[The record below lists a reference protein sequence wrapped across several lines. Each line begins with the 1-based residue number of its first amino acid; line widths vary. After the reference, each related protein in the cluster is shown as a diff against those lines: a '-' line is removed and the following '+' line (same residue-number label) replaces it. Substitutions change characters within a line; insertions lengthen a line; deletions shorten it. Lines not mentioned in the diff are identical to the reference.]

1 MTGSAGQSFGAFALP
16 GMRLVLIGDANDGLG
31 KGMHGGEIVVAPSA
45 RERGRAGQVL
55 VGNAALYGATGGRV
69 FIAGAAGERFAVRN
83 SGATAVVEGLGD
95 HGCEYM
101 TGGMVV
107 VIGRTGR
114 NFAAGMSGG
123 TAYVLDERRQLTNML
138 GPAALE
144 LEPVIEVGE
153 QSALRKLV
161 ERHAQCTRSPH
172 ARHVLA
178 HWDQFVRHFVRVMP
192 VEYKQALQRRG
203 AAAGGTSISAKQE
216 GARYG

>member
-1 MTGSAGQSFGAFALP
+1 
-16 GMRLVLIGDANDGLG
+16 
-31 KGMHGGEIVVAPSA
+31 
-45 RERGRAGQVL
+45 
-55 VGNAALYGATGGRV
+55 
-69 FIAGAAGERFAVRN
+69 
-83 SGATAVVEGLGD
+83 VVEGVGD

-107 VIGRTGR
+107 VLGRTGR

-123 TAYVLDERRQLTNML
+123 TAFVLDERRQLANAL

-144 LEPVIEVGE
+144 LESVMDAAE

-161 ERHAQCTRSPH
+161 ERHANATRSPH

-178 HWDQFVRHFVRVMP
+178 RWDQLVRHFVRVIP
-192 VEYKQALQRRG
+192 LEYKQALQRRAAG
-203 AAAGGTSISAKQE
+203 AAGSSISAKEAKE